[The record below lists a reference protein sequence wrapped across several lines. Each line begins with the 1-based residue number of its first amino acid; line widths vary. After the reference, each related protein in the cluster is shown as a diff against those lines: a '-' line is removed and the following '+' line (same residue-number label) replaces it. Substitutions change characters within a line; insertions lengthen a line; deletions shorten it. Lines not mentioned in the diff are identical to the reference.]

1 MQFRKIA
8 AVAGSALL
16 AGATLATAGMAA
28 TVKNVGEITTKLGT
42 AEEPFPVFVVGAGAA
57 ASDVAAAIDIAVRL
71 AANSKRAEPVEVT
84 TPEVSVTGG
93 VLLESE
99 IKKLHFKDKLNKTVK
114 VLTANELGDLLA
126 PGVVEDD
133 EGNEYKYEQYIR
145 IGGKTIEFGD
155 PNPTDETKEAVYY
168 IDLGTTDPSPD
179 ADYLV
184 QAEIVFEEDLDIAQV
199 KGKKIT
205 LFGQEFT
212 IAPESAD
219 EENLGKKLI
228 LYKSADKVTVNAGE
242 TATLEVGGET
252 YTVEVIGITD
262 QDTAVVKIN
271 GITKEVKQGNTYN
284 FGGLKVYIED
294 VFYYEVPT
302 KTGSVVLSAGA
313 EKYVFEDNYA
323 VKIDDTPITGTKVS
337 MKYENNKLSYLKI
350 AFAALDNEKRLIKAG
365 ETWTDPLFGTIKVA
379 FHGLDSAAT
388 EEIKIEP
395 ESKKAYRVV
404 FTDRRGNKA
413 SLVWA
418 YDNDLSDTTDAK
430 LADSR
435 GNEIKVVEGDD
446 VKEGEYTFLAAEE
459 GFERIVKTDIDIPNT
474 LSDTEKDKATVTLKD
489 VISGTEFEVTLEEDD
504 VNSRVFKGKKVIDGQ
519 DYYIQL
525 DASGTDPIVKITWG
539 DGADFGVKGNEVTV
553 YPIIR
558 TSKGAII
565 ALTKGETDSDG
576 ILSVDVASDNDTT
589 AETLD
594 GPTLV
599 LPTGKAE
606 ITYTDDASGKVDSV
620 TIAGEKFT
628 SNGAKAIKV
637 GEVYYVF
644 EVSGIGGTSATVKLL
659 GLEADQDGTYDG
671 ADDILTTPAIMLIEE
686 EDADGQRN
694 AVIIPIEETNK
705 HLDLA
710 KPILTGQNSDFQDI
724 GEDEN
729 KAVDRYGVQ
738 IIRNE
743 DEQDVIK
750 IIYPDTQLVAK
761 VAVGRDPKFEKT
773 TTEVTRDVVIPIT
786 ESIAR
791 LDTEIDETI
800 KKTRDLIVVGGPC
813 INRIA
818 AELLGKP
825 FPACGEESGIPEG
838 GAIIRVF
845 PDKYAEGKT
854 AVLVAGW
861 DKEATRQAASLLQS
875 GALEEYDAEAVK
887 IVDSSI
893 EEIRVEETP
902 TEETATE

>member
-1 MQFRKIA
+1 
-8 AVAGSALL
+8 
-16 AGATLATAGMAA
+16 
-28 TVKNVGEITTKLGT
+28 
-42 AEEPFPVFVVGAGAA
+42 
-57 ASDVAAAIDIAVRL
+57 
-71 AANSKRAEPVEVT
+71 
-84 TPEVSVTGG
+84 
-93 VLLESE
+93 
-99 IKKLHFKDKLNKTVK
+99 
-114 VLTANELGDLLA
+114 
-126 PGVVEDD
+126 
-133 EGNEYKYEQYIR
+133 
-145 IGGKTIEFGD
+145 
-155 PNPTDETKEAVYY
+155 
-168 IDLGTTDPSPD
+168 
-179 ADYLV
+179 
-184 QAEIVFEEDLDIAQV
+184 
-199 KGKKIT
+199 
-205 LFGQEFT
+205 
-212 IAPESAD
+212 
-219 EENLGKKLI
+219 
-228 LYKSADKVTVNAGE
+228 
-242 TATLEVGGET
+242 
-252 YTVEVIGITD
+252 
-262 QDTAVVKIN
+262 
-271 GITKEVKQGNTYN
+271 
-284 FGGLKVYIED
+284 
-294 VFYYEVPT
+294 
-302 KTGSVVLSAGA
+302 
-313 EKYVFEDNYA
+313 
-323 VKIDDTPITGTKVS
+323 
-337 MKYENNKLSYLKI
+337 
-350 AFAALDNEKRLIKAG
+350 
-365 ETWTDPLFGTIKVA
+365 
-379 FHGLDSAAT
+379 
-388 EEIKIEP
+388 
-395 ESKKAYRVV
+395 
-404 FTDRRGNKA
+404 
-413 SLVWA
+413 
-418 YDNDLSDTTDAK
+418 
-430 LADSR
+430 
-435 GNEIKVVEGDD
+435 
-446 VKEGEYTFLAAEE
+446 
-459 GFERIVKTDIDIPNT
+459 
-474 LSDTEKDKATVTLKD
+474 
-489 VISGTEFEVTLEEDD
+489 
-504 VNSRVFKGKKVIDGQ
+504 
-519 DYYIQL
+519 
-525 DASGTDPIVKITWG
+525 
-539 DGADFGVKGNEVTV
+539 GADFGVKGNEVTV

-694 AVIIPIEETNK
+694 AVIIPIKEETGAE
-705 HLDLA
+705 HLDLVD
-710 KPILTGQNSDFQDI
+710 PVLIGENSGFQDT
-724 GEDEN
+724 GEDED

-738 IIRNE
+738 ITYDSE
-743 DEQDVIK
+743 DQGIVK